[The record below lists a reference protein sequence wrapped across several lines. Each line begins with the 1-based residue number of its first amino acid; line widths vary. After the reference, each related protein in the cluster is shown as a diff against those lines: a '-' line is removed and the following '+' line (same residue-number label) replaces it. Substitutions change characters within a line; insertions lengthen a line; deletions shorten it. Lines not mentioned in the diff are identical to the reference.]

1 MANKPASRTVPYFL
15 QGSTAAALFLL
26 GLVGIVYYNSDLA
39 RLGRGVARALGGRD
53 DTLDL
58 IIAILVLIA
67 GVLLALDLFF
77 KLPSSGVIALVIFIL
92 WAARLVYEWF
102 IRAEVFQ
109 PTFLAWLQ
117 ALSPEVVILAA
128 LWMVYRARA

>member
-1 MANKPASRTVPYFL
+1 MAKKAAPRTVPYFL

-58 IIAILVLIA
+58 IIAILVLVA
-67 GVLLALDLFF
+67 GILLALDMFYR
-77 KLPSSGVIALVIFIL
+77 LPSSGLIALVIFIL
-92 WAARLVYEWF
+92 WAARIVYVWF
-102 IRAEVFQ
+102 IHTEAFQ